1 MARKTVAPE
10 MRKQPVSVSL
20 TGSEIVMLDNL
31 AKAGK
36 TNRSALLAAL
46 ITGKAFK
53 DLGLSALETHAASV
67 QKWMFGGTSG
77 ACNPHA
83 TGGRCT
89 HPTCVKIYKE
99 MGL

>member
-1 MARKTVAPE
+1 MVRKTISPE

-31 AKAGK
+31 AEAGN

-53 DLGLSALETHAASV
+53 ELGLSALDRHISAFQSKT
-67 QKWMFGGTSG
+67 TG
-77 ACNPHA
+77 ACNPKHKN
-83 TGGRCT
+83 GRCT
-89 HPTCVKIYKE
+89 HPQCVRIFKE
-99 MGL
+99 MMV